1 MAVWFIYYSCDRAY
15 ICMCARVCACEC
27 VCVRVRVCV
36 CACVC
41 VCVCVCVR
49 GCARARARCIPVGY
63 MCAVRSY
70 TVRTARCDQ
79 TTGTSPPNATKESTC
94 TGSQYIHYGI
104 FLDIQHPLQCSGK
117 LLGWSYCTNS
127 TTTSAST
134 YLTVWRSRNSSSSFS
149 SPDILDRVYVE
160 ELNSST
166 VPVCPGAVLPS
177 APFVMETGDYV
188 GVIVPY
194 GESLLLTHA
203 HVCNACTKQGN
214 DSLRY
219 MQAVYATDTPMQVE
233 ARELN
238 VTELML
244 DSACLVDFAP
254 IVGKLHLCL
263 DRTRLVG

>member
-1 MAVWFIYYSCDRAY
+1 
-15 ICMCARVCACEC
+15 MCARVCACEC
-27 VCVRVRVCV
+27 VCVRV
-36 CACVC
+36 CVC

-49 GCARARARCIPVGY
+49 ACVRARVRLRARCIPVGY

-94 TGSQYIHYGI
+94 AGPQYIHYGI

-127 TTTSAST
+127 ATTNAST
-134 YLTVWRSRNSSSSFS
+134 YLTVWRSRNSSSFS

-194 GESLLLTHA
+194 GLPLTHA
-203 HVCNACTKQGN
+203 YVCNACTEQGN

-219 MQAVYATDTPMQVE
+219 MQAVHANDTPMQVE
-233 ARELN
+233 ACELN
-238 VTELML
+238 VTKLML
-244 DSACLVDFAP
+244 EFACLVDFAP